1 MEGESR
7 PASVRDQV
15 VVRVRG
21 EFGKIINGDG
31 EGMPGEVMSLGRH
44 RVSLCSAIV
53 ASFYCFWSKLHS
65 GLLIFCLVFMS
76 ECD

>member
-31 EGMPGEVMSLGRH
+31 EGMRGEVMSLLQN
-44 RVSLCSAIV
+44 SSPFAALS
-53 ASFYCFWSKLHS
+53 WSPSCH
-65 GLLIFCLVFMS
+65 FMFG
-76 ECD
+76 